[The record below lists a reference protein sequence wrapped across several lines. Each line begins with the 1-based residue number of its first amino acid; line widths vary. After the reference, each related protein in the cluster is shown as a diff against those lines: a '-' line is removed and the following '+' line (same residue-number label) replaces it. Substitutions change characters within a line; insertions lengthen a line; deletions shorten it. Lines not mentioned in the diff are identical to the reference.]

1 MGALEARGGGE
12 GAVAL
17 DEVGGEDAGVGF
29 DVVDVLGVVGEELGA
44 VLQQADEG
52 VGGREGGGRGQDVF
66 GDGVED
72 GGVFAEDADV
82 EDFLRVREAEVL
94 QLGVEAG
101 GFGAE
106 VGDAEGGGD
115 LVLGELG

>member
-1 MGALEARGGGE
+1 M
-12 GAVAL
+12 

-29 DVVDVLGVVGEELGA
+29 DVVDVLGIVCEKLGS
-44 VLQQADEG
+44 VLQEADEG
-52 VGGREGGGRGQDVF
+52 VGGREGRGRGQDVF

-72 GGVFAEDADV
+72 GGVFAEDADG
-82 EDFLRVREAEVL
+82 EDVLRIREAEVL
-94 QLGVEAG
+94 ELGVEAG

-115 LVLGELG
+115 LCWGGEVVSWGREGQGK